1 MSRIYQGGSAESSYR
16 QTDLGQA
23 YRPQRAASGEK
34 QAREWKQAVIQDGET
49 RLRDLD
55 RKIQAENLQSRLE
68 MQVEVSGLKQQQLS
82 EQIELQMDQQ
92 YEGDVLKKEQT
103 HEKLEMQLDSA
114 ELQAK
119 HRVQNANMSAM
130 KGAVS
135 SILSFAGSAMHV
147 CEGTG

>member
-1 MSRIYQGGSAESSYR
+1 
-16 QTDLGQA
+16 
-23 YRPQRAASGEK
+23 
-34 QAREWKQAVIQDGET
+34 
-49 RLRDLD
+49 
-55 RKIQAENLQSRLE
+55 

-135 SILSFAGSAMHV
+135 SILSFAGSAMQYAKV
-147 CEGTG
+147 QGEFDARAEEAGGD